1 MVEDRQSHA
10 SPDAICLHTIPEAYR
25 RLNVSRST
33 LYQLAKSGAF
43 VIRKVGAASR
53 IRSDELDAYI
63 KGLPRLISSEPGDE

>member
-1 MVEDRQSHA
+1 MVEDRQSRA

-43 VIRKVGAASR
+43 VIRKVGTASR
-53 IRSDELDAYI
+53 IRSDELEAYI
-63 KGLPRLISSEPGDE
+63 QGLPRLVTSEQGGE